1 MPYTVTIG
9 GATLALGD
17 CIERMQGLQDASVDL
32 VLTDVPYSSGA
43 TREAGKTAYNKTMT
57 RGTKEGGR
65 DRWFGSDSLSTRGFM
80 SLIRQCALEWQRI
93 LVPGGHLL
101 CFIDWRMMDSLADA
115 VEADELRGL
124 ALRGEAADAI
134 ESADLRRAGLL
145 VWDKV
150 HLGMGRH
157 FRNRHELI
165 LHFTKGVGR
174 EPLNHR
180 TPNVL
185 SHPPVRFGLHPTEK
199 PEALLGELIE
209 ATCPAGGLVVD
220 PFFGSCSAGA
230 AAVKRGRR
238 FFGVEREQRY
248 FDAGWK
254 RLAEL
259 NADLAA

>member
-1 MPYTVTIG
+1 M
-9 GATLALGD
+9 
-17 CIERMQGLQDASVDL
+17 
-32 VLTDVPYSSGA
+32 
-43 TREAGKTAYNKTMT
+43 
-57 RGTKEGGR
+57 
-65 DRWFGSDSLSTRGFM
+65 
-80 SLIRQCALEWQRI
+80 
-93 LVPGGHLL
+93 
-101 CFIDWRMMDSLADA
+101 
-115 VEADELRGL
+115 LRT
-124 ALRGEAADAI
+124 
-134 ESADLRRAGLL
+134 
-145 VWDKV
+145 
-150 HLGMGRH
+150 
-157 FRNRHELI
+157 LI

-174 EPLNHR
+174 EPLSHR

-238 FFGVEREQRY
+238 FFGVERDQRF

-259 NADLAA
+259 NVDLAA